1 MYIPSIATQIQVS
14 EFDGKGS
21 GKRIMNTPQ
30 GRRIGAL
37 VGLSLVGM
45 SLLAAGKLMPSKNQ
59 TVVWEIGAELDRVN
73 GEADVMRGREAVF
86 G

>member
-14 EFDGKGS
+14 QFDGKGS

-37 VGLSLVGM
+37 VGLSVVGM

-59 TVVWEIGAELDRVN
+59 NVVWGIGGELNRVN
-73 GEADVMRGREAVF
+73 GEADVMRGRGCF
-86 G
+86 